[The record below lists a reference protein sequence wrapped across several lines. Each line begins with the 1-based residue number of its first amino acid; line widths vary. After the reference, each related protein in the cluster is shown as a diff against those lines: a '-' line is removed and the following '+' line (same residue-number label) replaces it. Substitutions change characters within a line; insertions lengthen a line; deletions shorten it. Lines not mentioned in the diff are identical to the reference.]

1 MYDNLKIS
9 IRHIATV
16 LVMAAVASVFIYAYD
31 TGYGAGHIAATDTGT
46 SLPSPST
53 LDVIYERH
61 NGGSSDFLHLQVDTT
76 YTARGKGSFRMQPS
90 CSRRLSAR
98 LFDGEYHPTDIRPEE
113 CFVFNSEAASRWR
126 ETGTTRR
133 IAGYDCRCA
142 EATFNGRAWQVWY
155 TDRLPHWRRR
165 SRRRRPPE
173 GPNTRGHGHA
183 GRPVYVKGKIHRPK
197 DRLTQ
202 ITRHQRYTQLF

>member
-1 MYDNLKIS
+1 
-9 IRHIATV
+9 
-16 LVMAAVASVFIYAYD
+16 MAAVASVFIYAYD

-53 LDVIYERH
+53 LDVIYERN
-61 NGGSSDFLHLQVDTT
+61 NGSSSDFIHLQVDTT

-113 CFVFNSEAASRWR
+113 CFVFNTEAASRWR

-142 EATFNGRAWQVWY
+142 EATFNGRTWQVWY
-155 TDRLPHWRRR
+155 TDRLPHCAD
-165 SRRRRPPE
+165 
-173 GPNTRGHGHA
+173 GAVAADHL
-183 GRPVYVKGKIHRPK
+183 KGLILEATAMQGDPYTLKARYINQKIG
-197 DRLTQ
+197 
-202 ITRHQRYTQLF
+202 

>member
-46 SLPSPST
+46 GLPSPST
-53 LDVIYERH
+53 LDVIYERN

-76 YTARGKGSFRMQPS
+76 YTARGKGSFRLQPS

-113 CFVFNSEAASRWR
+113 CFVFNTEPASRWR

-142 EATFNGRAWQVWY
+142 EATFNGRTWQVWY
-155 TDRLPHWRRR
+155 TDRLPHCAD
-165 SRRRRPPE
+165 
-173 GPNTRGHGHA
+173 GAVAADHL
-183 GRPVYVKGKIHRPK
+183 KGLILEATAMQGDPYTLKARYIDQKIG
-197 DRLTQ
+197 
-202 ITRHQRYTQLF
+202 